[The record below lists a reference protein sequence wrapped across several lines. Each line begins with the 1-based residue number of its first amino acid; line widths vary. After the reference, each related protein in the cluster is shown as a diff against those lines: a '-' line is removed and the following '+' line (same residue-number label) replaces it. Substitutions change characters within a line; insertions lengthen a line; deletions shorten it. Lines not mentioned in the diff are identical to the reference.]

1 MKKCIFALAAVCL
14 LAIGLVCA
22 DSVSAAVLHIA
33 VSNSTA
39 TSLAIL
45 AAVPALGAMTPAERA
60 AGRFMRAPDHPR
72 SDKDTAALL
81 KDVSAELV
89 RVSDDFTKKAEEAM
103 KEVKAAGALAETT
116 KASVD
121 EMATK
126 QTELVGVV
134 DALKIKLGEVEQR
147 SVRRPGGERGDR
159 VKSVGA
165 QLVEDEKKLK
175 DFAATLQG
183 GQRLNV
189 SIKDVQNALISS
201 GISDGIVEPQRLPGI
216 DVMPKQRLF
225 IRDLIAPGRTGSPAI
240 FWVQQ
245 TGFVNNA
252 AVVAENTKKPEST
265 ISFDSKITAVSTIAH
280 LFKASKQIL
289 DDFAQLQ
296 STVDAELRYGLKFA
310 EEQEVLFGDGTGVHL
325 EGIVPQAQAFD
336 PAFTVEFQSPIDDL
350 RLAMLQSQLARLPAD
365 GFVLHFID
373 WAKIELTKDQMGRY
387 ILANPQRLLGPTLW
401 GLPIVPTEAPEFEGE
416 FLTGPF
422 KTGAQLFDREDM
434 NVVISTENNDDFEKN
449 MITIRCEE
457 RAALAVKRPEGFV
470 TGTFSS

>member
-1 MKKCIFALAAVCL
+1 M
-14 LAIGLVCA
+14 
-22 DSVSAAVLHIA
+22 
-33 VSNSTA
+33 
-39 TSLAIL
+39 
-45 AAVPALGAMTPAERA
+45 
-60 AGRFMRAPDHPR
+60 
-72 SDKDTAALL
+72 SDKDTATLL
-81 KDVSAELV
+81 KEVSAELV
-89 RVSDDFTKKAEEAM
+89 RVSDDFTKKAETAM
-103 KEVKAAGALAETT
+103 TEVKKAGKLADET
-116 KASVD
+116 KAAVD

-126 QTELVGVV
+126 QTELVGIV
-134 DALKIKLGEVEQR
+134 DALKVQLGEVEQR
-147 SVRRPGGERGDR
+147 TVRRPGRESGNSI
-159 VKSVGA
+159 KTIGA
-165 QLVEDEKKLK
+165 QMVADGEKLK
-175 DFAATLQG
+175 AFAASLQG
-183 GQRLNV
+183 GQRLNI
-189 SIKDVQNALISS
+189 SISDVQNALISS
-201 GISDGIVEPQRLPGI
+201 DIGEGIVEPQRLPGI
-216 DVMPKQRLF
+216 DVMPKHRLF

-265 ISFDSKITAVSTIAH
+265 ISFDSKITAVATIAH

-296 STVDAELRYGLKFA
+296 STVDAEMRYGLKFA
-310 EEQEVLFGDGTGVHL
+310 EEQEILFGDGTGVHL

-336 PAFTVEFQSPIDDL
+336 PAFTVEFQTPIDDL

-373 WAKIELTKDQMGRY
+373 WAKIELTKNQVGDY
-387 ILANPQRLLGPTLW
+387 VLANPLRLAGPTLW
-401 GLPIVPTEAPEFEGE
+401 GLPIVATDVPEFESE

-422 KTGAQLFDREDM
+422 KTGAQLFDREDA

-449 MITIRCEE
+449 MVTIRCEE